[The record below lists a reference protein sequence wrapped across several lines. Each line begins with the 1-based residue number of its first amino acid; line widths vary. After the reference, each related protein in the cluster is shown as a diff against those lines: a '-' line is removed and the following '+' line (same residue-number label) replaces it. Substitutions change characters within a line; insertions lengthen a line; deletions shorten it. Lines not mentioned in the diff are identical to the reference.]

1 MIFVKDV
8 SLKQEIIVCVCLCV
22 CIYLCIYIYMVCD
35 ADIRG
40 PHVMINKLTISTH
53 LEVGSHREYS

>member
-1 MIFVKDV
+1 
-8 SLKQEIIVCVCLCV
+8 
-22 CIYLCIYIYMVCD
+22 MVCD